1 MPIDLPKIT
10 GKSSWKRSSKKS
22 RSRAATKTTSK
33 MLLMRCYEEMD
44 EEILENEDN
53 ESEMEQEEGDEEEN
67 SSQTRLMND
76 LEKQYKDLATIFN
89 SDYSKK

>member
-1 MPIDLPKIT
+1 
-10 GKSSWKRSSKKS
+10 
-22 RSRAATKTTSK
+22 
-33 MLLMRCYEEMD
+33 MD